1 MFRRFLSTYPKYTVH
16 SKQYTPI
23 GRTVGDNTKVKTI
36 PAPAPAPKPPPVPPP
51 SGVWFI
57 P

>member
-16 SKQYTPI
+16 SKQYS
-23 GRTVGDNTKVKTI
+23 RSTVGDNTKVKTI
-36 PAPAPAPKPPPVPPP
+36 PAPAPKPPPVPPP

>member
-1 MFRRFLSTYPKYTVH
+1 MFRRFLSTYPKYTIH
-16 SKQYTPI
+16 SKQYSAPMGGSI
-23 GRTVGDNTKVKTI
+23 GDNAKVKTI
-36 PAPAPAPKPPPVPPP
+36 PAPAPKPPPVPPV

>member
-16 SKQYTPI
+16 SKQYS
-23 GRTVGDNTKVKTI
+23 RDNTKLKTI
-36 PAPAPAPKPPPVPPP
+36 PAPAPKPPPVPPP

>member
-1 MFRRFLSTYPKYTVH
+1 MFRRFLSMYPKYTVH
-16 SKQYTPI
+16 SKQYAA
-23 GRTVGDNTKVKTI
+23 RSAVSDNTKVKTI
-36 PAPAPAPKPPPVPPP
+36 PAPKPPPVPPP